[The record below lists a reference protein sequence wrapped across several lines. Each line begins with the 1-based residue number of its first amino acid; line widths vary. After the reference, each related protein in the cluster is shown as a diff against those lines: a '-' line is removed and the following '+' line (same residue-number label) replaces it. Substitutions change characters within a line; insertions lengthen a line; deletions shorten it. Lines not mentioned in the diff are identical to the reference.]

1 MVNEATSALIGLSK
15 LFVTHR
21 ERLEQSTIDAI
32 SAARVVLED
41 AIANAPDHT
50 TIREAWDAL
59 EEAARPLAE
68 LAMSD
73 IATNLVSGKTLTDAL
88 AFLEERS
95 RERKGLDTTG
105 A

>member
-21 ERLEQSTIDAI
+21 DRLEAETIEAI
-32 SAARVVLED
+32 TAARVVLED

-59 EEAARPLAE
+59 EDVARPLAE